1 MHHGCHLNALAE
13 AGGTLAA
20 SAGPATNE
28 IARDITMPTVAVFLH
43 MSCGPGASACDPAR
57 ARPLTIIIVTDI
69 PSGISVTIMA

>member
-43 MSCGPGASACDPAR
+43 MSCGRAPVPAI
-57 ARPLTIIIVTDI
+57 RPEHGL
-69 PSGISVTIMA
+69 